1 MTKHRI
7 DVQNQRFK
15 EKSNFKILVLSRH
28 TVNTFFDVANFFK
41 IKVKN
46 NN

>member
-28 TVNTFFDVANFFK
+28 TVNTFLMLPISLRLK
-41 IKVKN
+41 
-46 NN
+46 